1 MGTIGADQIEN
12 VAYTLL
18 RHASTEL
25 PPEVERALRNAWER
39 ESNPTAKAYFAAI
52 LENLD
57 IARRDGVPVCQDT
70 GVPMYY
76 VTLGSRVLVE
86 GNLKQAFV
94 NATARATAD
103 TPLRQQVTNPL
114 TNENPGTN
122 VGWQMPPIFFDYLD
136 GADYVEILAVPKG
149 GGAELKGSCVVP
161 IPGAPKEETILKT
174 VIDAVAMPGGEP
186 CTPTIVGVAVGG
198 FGLDHTEYL
207 ARKAI
212 YRTPLNSRHPDPN
225 VAALEEKLYA
235 ALNRLGIGPLGVGGD
250 TTCLAVHMDIAG
262 THSAVFPIAVAFYCW
277 ASRYSRARVYAG
289 GEVEYIT
296 HPHLASP
303 EGRR

>member
-1 MGTIGADQIEN
+1 MTTIRADQIEQ

-18 RHASTEL
+18 CHASIEL
-25 PPEVERALRNAWER
+25 PPDVERALRKAWEK
-39 ESNPTAKAYFAAI
+39 EANPTGKAYFKAI
-52 LENLD
+52 LDNLG
-57 IARRDGVPVCQDT
+57 IARRDRVPLCQDT

-76 VTLGSRVLVE
+76 VTLGSAVSVE
-86 GNLKQAFV
+86 GHLRQAFV
-94 NATARATAD
+94 NATSRATAD

-122 VGWQMPPIFFDYLD
+122 VGWQMPPVFFDYLD

-149 GGAELKGSCVVP
+149 GGAELKWSCVVP

-174 VIDAVAMPGGEP
+174 VIDAVSMPGGEP

-198 FGLDHTEYL
+198 FGLDYTEQL

-212 YRTPLNSRHPDPN
+212 YRTPLNSRNPDPK
-225 VAALEEKLYA
+225 VAALEDKLYT
-235 ALNRLGIGPLGVGGD
+235 ALNQLGIGPLGVGGE
-250 TTCLAVHMDIAG
+250 TTCLAVHMEIAG

-277 ASRYSRARVYAG
+277 ASRYSRARIHG
-289 GEVEYIT
+289 SGEVEYLT
-296 HPHLASP
+296 HPHLG
-303 EGRR
+303 ER